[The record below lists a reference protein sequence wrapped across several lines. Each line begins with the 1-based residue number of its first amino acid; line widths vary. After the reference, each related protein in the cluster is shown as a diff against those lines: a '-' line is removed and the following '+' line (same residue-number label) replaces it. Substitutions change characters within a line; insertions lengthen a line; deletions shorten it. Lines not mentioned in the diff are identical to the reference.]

1 MNYPADAPDP
11 QQLLDTAIEAAVSAG
26 THALDNAARRHETVA
41 CTEHDVKLRLDIECQ
56 QVAERI
62 VRARFPRHHFLGE
75 EHTGTEPD
83 PAVAADSPYQ
93 WIVDPIDG
101 TVNFTH
107 GLPFWCCSV
116 ACRKHDT
123 TQAGA
128 VYAPALNQLYQA
140 SLETTALC
148 NGQPIRVSDVDSLTR
163 AMTLSAMDIA
173 VRPGHEPLCLL
184 RELALNTRKS
194 RILGSAALDL
204 CMVASGKADG
214 YFEASIFLWDIAA
227 GALIVRRAGGIAEAL
242 RNPGPD
248 HRLAILATNGR
259 IHDQLKALLQPH
271 L

>member
-1 MNYPADAPDP
+1 MSYPAVAPDP

-26 THALDNAARRHETVA
+26 THALDNVARRHETVA
-41 CTEHDVKLRLDIECQ
+41 CAEHDVKLRLDIECQ
-56 QVAERI
+56 QVAERV
-62 VRARFPRHHFLGE
+62 VRSRFPRHRFLGE
-75 EHTGTEPD
+75 ERTGTEPD
-83 PAVAADSPYQ
+83 PAAADSPYQ

-116 ACRKHDT
+116 ACRKRDT
-123 TQAGA
+123 TLAGA

-140 SLETTALC
+140 SLETPALC
-148 NGQPIRVSDVDSLTR
+148 NEQPIQVSTVDSLTR

-173 VRPGHEPLCLL
+173 ERPGHEPLCLF
-184 RELALNTRKS
+184 RELALRTRKT

-227 GALIVRRAGGIAEAL
+227 GALIVRRAGGVVEAL
-242 RNPGPD
+242 RKPDAD
-248 HRLAILATNGR
+248 HRLAFLATNGR
-259 IHDQLKALLQPH
+259 IHDPLKALLLPH